1 MLILVE
7 DATEPVAPEDV
18 ETGVKI
24 RLEIGSR
31 RGSGSGGWR
40 AR

>member
-7 DATEPVAPEDV
+7 DATEPVAPEGV

-24 RLEIGSR
+24 RLEIGWGSACSR
-31 RGSGSGGWR
+31 RSL
-40 AR
+40 AMP